1 MLPLQAACGRTGR
14 LRAKV
19 EIIPVHHDEVENVRR
34 EMIDFKPV
42 QTSVFFVLFF
52 FQQ

>member
-1 MLPLQAACGRTGR
+1 M
-14 LRAKV
+14 
-19 EIIPVHHDEVENVRR
+19 VENVRR

-52 FQQ
+52 FSTIIRVVLGSRKLVVLGSRKLYSFGNI